1 MKGKHCLISL
11 VLLIS
16 IIASVALTASE
27 YVDCK
32 DCYPDEFLDLG
43 LACQYPI
50 FPVFAPH
57 QNTHPLLFLSLKI
70 FYFQRANLLIAIQR
84 C

>member
-1 MKGKHCLISL
+1 MKGNHRIISL
-11 VLLIS
+11 ALLIS
-16 IIASVALTASE
+16 IIGCLGLTASE

-32 DCYPDEFLDLG
+32 DYYPDEFLDLG
-43 LACQYPI
+43 MARQYPI
-50 FPVFAPH
+50 FPVLGPH

-70 FYFQRANLLIAIQR
+70 FYFQRANLLISILR